1 MMWQARRDSN
11 PQHSDLES
19 DALPLELLACFHPIT
34 KSIHPAAQWILRFGL
49 FGFFVRYMFFAES
62 AVFAELQLVRRRP
75 LVFGC
80 GVVSSFAFRTCKYY
94 ELPHFLPLYS
104 IISVTTPAP
113 TVLPPSLMAKRS
125 SFSRAMGVT
134 SSTLRVTLSPGMTIS
149 TPSGSLAIPVT
160 SVVLR

>member
-1 MMWQARRDSN
+1 VSGVSPARFTI
-11 PQHSDLES
+11 
-19 DALPLELLACFHPIT
+19 LLHFETIWCF
-34 KSIHPAAQWILRFGL
+34 L
-49 FGFFVRYMFFAES
+49 F
-62 AVFAELQLVRRRP
+62 VF
-75 LVFGC
+75 C
-80 GVVSSFAFRTCKYY
+80 SSVVSVFTFCTSKYY
-94 ELPHFLPLYS
+94 ELPHLLPLYS

-134 SSTLRVTLSPGMTIS
+134 SSTLRVTLSPGITIS